1 LLIESETPASSTGS
15 DGRRCDSEAASQK
28 VCGSQMRVGAAAN
41 LTAPSVSGARTMPI
55 MPGASPVMGVAA
67 GVGEGVGVGE
77 AAGVTT
83 SRAVAPVK

>member
-1 LLIESETPASSTGS
+1 
-15 DGRRCDSEAASQK
+15 
-28 VCGSQMRVGAAAN
+28 
-41 LTAPSVSGARTMPI
+41 MPI

-83 SRAVAPVK
+83 SRAVAPVKYESALVAADLSLTGGAGGTFK